1 MSTNN
6 MESIHFEHL
15 SWNWQRIL
23 LLNIAAGCMLV
34 GYGIIPVYENNLIT
48 SFGFLILIVLLS
60 KRFWYKNYVEY
71 NKLGIVI
78 KLQLIKDKTIK
89 FKDIDHIVFD
99 DSKLKISLSSGKEL
113 QFKLD
118 SIENADRH
126 KLIRILVENSN
137 SKLIDHRI

>member
-1 MSTNN
+1 MSTKK

-23 LLNIAAGCMLV
+23 LLSIAAVCMLV
-34 GYGIIPVYENNLIT
+34 GFGIIPGYENNLIT

-78 KLQLIKDKTIK
+78 KINLVLHKTLKFGEINHIVIKDQTLKVSLSTNKEVKFKLRSIKEADKDQLIR
-89 FKDIDHIVFD
+89 
-99 DSKLKISLSSGKEL
+99 L
-113 QFKLD
+113 
-118 SIENADRH
+118 
-126 KLIRILVENSN
+126 LVENSN